1 MTFFERINHF
11 LFGKSTSFYLFFFT
25 SLLSKVSYETLCRKH
40 CKKRETVMIVSKQFQ
55 IVFLNISKYKKNY
68 VLDVFVSSLA
78 SFQNNFKLKNL
89 FSTRSTI
96 NTHIS
101 KSLINSSRW
110 VNFDVA
116 FSKKN
121 SKYKKK
127 KKI

>member
-1 MTFFERINHF
+1 
-11 LFGKSTSFYLFFFT
+11 
-25 SLLSKVSYETLCRKH
+25 
-40 CKKRETVMIVSKQFQ
+40 MIVSKQFQ
-55 IVFLNISKYKKNY
+55 IFFLNIRIFFWPSVFLNISKYKNNY

-78 SFQNNFKLKNL
+78 SFQNNFKLKKL
-89 FSTRSTI
+89 FSTRLAI

-110 VNFDVA
+110 VNVDVA

>member
-1 MTFFERINHF
+1 
-11 LFGKSTSFYLFFFT
+11 
-25 SLLSKVSYETLCRKH
+25 
-40 CKKRETVMIVSKQFQ
+40 MIVSKQFQ

-110 VNFDVA
+110 VNVDVA